1 METQNIANPSSTAAS
16 PRPTGT
22 SSRSS
27 VANTRSTMANTRSS
41 VASPRST
48 VANTRSAGR
57 PALRNL
63 PHPRSNS
70 NRDSKRL
77 EINPK
82 PLKTSHFTKS

>member
-16 PRPTGT
+16 SRPTGT
-22 SSRSS
+22 SSRSTA
-27 VANTRSTMANTRSS
+27 ANT
-41 VASPRST
+41 RST
-48 VANTRSAGR
+48 VANTRSTGECPVNVTNTQSTGR

-70 NRDSKRL
+70 NRDCKRL

-82 PLKTSHFTKS
+82 RLKTSHFTKF

>member
-22 SSRSS
+22 SP
-27 VANTRSTMANTRSS
+27 RSTPAN
-41 VASPRST
+41 ARST
-48 VANTRSAGR
+48 VANTQSTGR

-82 PLKTSHFTKS
+82 QLKTNHFIKS